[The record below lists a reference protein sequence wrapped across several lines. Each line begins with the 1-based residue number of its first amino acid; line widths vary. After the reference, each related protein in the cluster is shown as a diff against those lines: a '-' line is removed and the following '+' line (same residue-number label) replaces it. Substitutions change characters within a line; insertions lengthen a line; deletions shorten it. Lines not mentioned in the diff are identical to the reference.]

1 MKRVVLFVMTNFA
14 ILIVLT
20 VVTRLLGVDRYLTA
34 NGLDYGMLLG
44 YAAVIGFAGAFIS
57 LLLSKTMAKAST
69 GARVIEQPTDAMEQ
83 WLVEAVRR
91 HAERAGVGMA
101 GSGLY
106 EGAPNAVSTRA
117 VRYSAVGWA
126 CTALV

>member
-1 MKRVVLFVMTNFA
+1 MKRVVLFVLTNFA

-83 WLVEAVRR
+83 WMGAAVCRPHARARR
-91 HAERAGVGMA
+91 GGPA
-101 GSGLY
+101 GS
-106 EGAPNAVSTRA
+106 
-117 VRYSAVGWA
+117 
-126 CTALV
+126 